1 MTQGGPV
8 EGAAARIAAGRS
20 HLAAGRTVE
29 AGAAFEDAVTK
40 DPRDLEA
47 RLELSSTLIT
57 LQRFD
62 AAEQHARAALAIR
75 PGHPAG
81 VRTLSSALQ
90 LQGRYADGLAFAG
103 SVLASQPTHGEA
115 WMAHGDSLANLGRP
129 EEAIESYLHV
139 LHDPQVGFDALVR
152 TGMMQGALGRGAAA
166 IGAFDAALALN
177 PDAVTP
183 RFQRGLVRLALHDF
197 AAGWDD
203 YEARWR
209 STRFVAV
216 SRGIVPQPIVPMLAT
231 GPSAPAL
238 AGRRVMLISEQG
250 IGDAVMFSSMIPDL
264 ARTAASVECVC
275 DPRLVRLFSAS
286 FEGVAFTPPQEARID
301 TDVIDDIV
309 AMGSLGGAF
318 RRRVTDFPGT
328 PYLRLRREVRDRWAA
343 RLGPREK
350 RLRIGLSWRGG
361 TAATI
366 QHSRSVS
373 LDSLAPILGLP
384 DCEFVSLQ
392 YGEVTAEVAAANVG
406 RENPI
411 RLFPKLDIDDF
422 EELAGLVMNLD
433 VIVSVQTSLVHLSGA
448 LGQTC
453 LTLVPSTPAWRYGA
467 SGASMPWYQS
477 VRLFRQA
484 EHGDWNPV
492 VAEVAEALRDRLAA
506 AARAAP

>member
-20 HLAAGRTVE
+20 HLAAGRAVE
-29 AGAAFEDAVTK
+29 AGAAFEEAVAR

-47 RLELSSTLIT
+47 RLELSSTLLT

-81 VRTLSSALQ
+81 VRALSSALQ

-115 WMAHGDSLANLGRP
+115 WMAHGDSLANLGRQ
-129 EEAIESYLHV
+129 EEAIESYRHV
-139 LHDPQVGFDALVR
+139 LQDPQVGFDALVR
-152 TGMMQGALGRGAAA
+152 TGMMQGALGRGAA
-166 IGAFDAALALN
+166 IDAFDAALALN

-216 SRGIVPQPIVPMLAT
+216 SRGIVPEPIVPMLAI
-231 GPSAPAL
+231 GPSAQAL

-264 ARTAASVECVC
+264 AGTAASVECVC

-286 FEGVAFTPPQEARID
+286 FEGVAFTPPHAARID
-301 TDVIDDIV
+301 TDLIDDIV
-309 AMGSLGGAF
+309 AMGSLGAAF
-318 RRRVTDFPGT
+318 RRNLTDFPGT
-328 PYLRLRREVRDRWAA
+328 PYLCPRREVRDRWAA
-343 RLGPREK
+343 RLGPRGD

-392 YGEVTAEVAAANVG
+392 YGDVAAEVAAANVG
-406 RENPI
+406 RENQI
-411 RLFPKLDIDDF
+411 RLFPKQDIDDF
-422 EELAGLVMNLD
+422 EELAGLVTNLD
-433 VIVSVQTSLVHLSGA
+433 VVVSVQTSLVHLSGA

-467 SGASMPWYQS
+467 SGASIPWYRS

-484 EHGDWNPV
+484 EYGDWTPV
-492 VAEVAEALRDRLAA
+492 VAEVTQALRDRLGAA
-506 AARAAP
+506 AQGAL